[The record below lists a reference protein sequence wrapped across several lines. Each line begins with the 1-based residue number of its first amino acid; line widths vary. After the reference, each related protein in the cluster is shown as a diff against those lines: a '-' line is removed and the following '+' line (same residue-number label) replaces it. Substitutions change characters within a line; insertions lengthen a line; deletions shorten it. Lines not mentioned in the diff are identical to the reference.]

1 MCGGCAGGG
10 VLWARHHHISQ
21 HVLLLPLHECDA
33 DMCEAHHTTDGT
45 PCTTTAYSSLPCP
58 LPLPP
63 PPYPSRCTARA
74 DCPFL
79 ANCVGQGN
87 LRAFLLVLLWVLL
100 AAAYILCMCGLL
112 VWQHWD
118 KVRASVGAGANTT
131 TTSSSSSTSSI
142 SSTSM
147 QPPQVWDVNPAGRV
161 ASAGDAVPVSSVGS
175 TNSSIPPG
183 VTRVTA
189 VEEAGSDL
197 WLYATTG
204 ILILVLQGS
213 PGWLLIAY
221 YLMAISLGLLI
232 GVGMLFGSQLHY
244 LGLGVSYIDH
254 LKAAHGGQNLS
265 PSRQY
270 GLEQQQQQQQSG
282 CWHRMQL
289 TWVQWWVVMGCAS
302 PGTAWSMLQAIMTP
316 MWKAPAT
323 ATKKWS

>member
-1 MCGGCAGGG
+1 
-10 VLWARHHHISQ
+10 
-21 HVLLLPLHECDA
+21 
-33 DMCEAHHTTDGT
+33 
-45 PCTTTAYSSLPCP
+45 
-58 LPLPP
+58 
-63 PPYPSRCTARA
+63 
-74 DCPFL
+74 
-79 ANCVGQGN
+79 VGQGN

-131 TTSSSSSTSSI
+131 SSSSSSS
-142 SSTSM
+142 SSSM
-147 QPPQVWDVNPAGRV
+147 QPPQIWVVNPAGR
-161 ASAGDAVPVSSVGS
+161 AAAAGDAVPNSSVGS
-175 TNSSIPPG
+175 SNGSIPPG

-204 ILILVLQGS
+204 ILIIVLQGS

-232 GVGMLFGSQLHY
+232 GVGMLLGSQLHY

-254 LKAAHGGQNLS
+254 LKAAQGVQTLS
-265 PSRQY
+265 TSRQH
-270 GLEQQQQQQQSG
+270 GLEQQQQQSG

-289 TWVQWWVVMGCAS
+289 TWVQWWAVMGCAS
-302 PGTAWSMLQAIMTP
+302 PGTGCIAAWSMLRAIMTP
-316 MWKAPAT
+316 RWNAPAT